1 MLKTLA
7 LLACLALAACGGTA
21 APSPTPV
28 STTPPTVAPTPKPTP
43 TPVPSPAT
51 TPAEAAAAAVI
62 ATNPMFAGITPL
74 APDVIGASRWYV
86 ATPLAGGG
94 YGIEVTIGWGDCPAG
109 CIQRHVWTFEVAPDG
124 TVNLKSETGD
134 PVPSDLPA

>member
-1 MLKTLA
+1 MLKPIA
-7 LLACLALAACGGTA
+7 LLAVLALAACGGAA

-28 STTPPTVAPTPKPTP
+28 PTAAPTSAPTPKPTP
-43 TPVPSPAT
+43 TPVPSPAM

-62 ATNPMFAGITPL
+62 ASNPMFAGITPL

-94 YGIEVTIGWGDCPAG
+94 YAIEVTIGWGDCPAG
-109 CIQRHVWTFEVAPDG
+109 CIERHVWTYEVKPDG
-124 TVNLKSETGD
+124 TVTMKSEAGD